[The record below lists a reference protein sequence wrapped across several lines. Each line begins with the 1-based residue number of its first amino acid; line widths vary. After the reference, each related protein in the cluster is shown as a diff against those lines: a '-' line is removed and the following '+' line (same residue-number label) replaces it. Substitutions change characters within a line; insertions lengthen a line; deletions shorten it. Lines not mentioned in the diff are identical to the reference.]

1 MKKGLLYIIT
11 TTILSFSACS
21 DGFMDVDP
29 NNFITDES
37 VWQSPSSIEMFISD
51 TYNSTLT
58 GPLYNY
64 TQFNGDVGGFRGHM
78 AYFCTDDMGEAR
90 VGWNGFNFTPSNC
103 PVNNRWT
110 DCYASIRKTNIA
122 LSKIPGSTVI
132 SEEVKKRYM
141 GDMYFVRGL
150 LYLELFRYYGGVPLI
165 DKVLDRNKDDIFYS
179 RSTPEQTLE
188 FIVND
193 FEEAASRLPVE
204 VADAEYGR
212 ATRGAAL
219 GMKAVAYLHGAG
231 TVDEKYYSNAASTAK
246 IFIDG
251 ELKTRYELFGKN
263 AATAAEKR
271 QAFINL
277 FLEQYEGNEE
287 VIFDVQYAY
296 PYKTQEGLQT
306 IPAPGSPGPG
316 HSYGWGRSAPS
327 DNLARVFEMKDGSAF
342 DWNNPAHAKDP
353 FAGRD
358 ERFYGTFLYH
368 GVFWKGDY
376 LSLSSNRIENGVEIT
391 DNLPNGLFSSKS
403 ECTQTGYYIRKH
415 MNEPVIS
422 GWDNQLGLGDGG
434 NLIVLR
440 LAEILL
446 IYAEAQNEVGGPD
459 ATVYEAVN
467 RIRRRAGQPDLP
479 TGLDKDQ
486 MRERIFNE
494 RRVELAF
501 ECKRLFDI
509 MRWKKWNAGEKYLNQ
524 PLWGVNAR
532 YEKNASG
539 QYELKYTPFKVFE
552 GRFVAP
558 KNYLLPIPKNAI
570 DQNPKLVNDQNPGW

>member
-1 MKKGLLYIIT
+1 MKKGILYIIT
-11 TTILSFSACS
+11 TILLSLSACS
-21 DGFMDVDP
+21 DGFMDVTPKDL
-29 NNFITDES
+29 IIDEV
-37 VWQSPSSIEMFISD
+37 VWQSRSGIEMFIND

-90 VGWNGFNFTPSNC
+90 VGWNGFNFTSSNC
-103 PVNNRWT
+103 PVNNRWEI
-110 DCYASIRKTNIA
+110 CYASIRKAN
-122 LSKIPGSTVI
+122 LGLQKIPESTII
-132 SEEVKKRYM
+132 SADDKKRFL
-141 GDMYFVRGL
+141 GDMHFIRGL

-165 DKVLDRNKDDIFYS
+165 TKVLDRHTENIFYS
-179 RSTPEQTLE
+179 RGTAQETLQL
-188 FIVND
+188 ILDD
-193 FEEAASRLPVE
+193 FQAAAEGLPIDID
-204 VADAEYGR
+204 AAEYGR
-212 ATRGAAL
+212 ATKGAAL

-231 TVDEKYYSNAASTAK
+231 TVDEKYYADAAKTAK

-271 QAFINL
+271 EAFINL

-353 FAGRD
+353 FSGRD

-368 GVFWKGDY
+368 GVYWKGDY
-376 LSLSSNRIENGVEIT
+376 LSLSSNRIENGIEIT

-446 IYAEAQNEVGGPD
+446 IYAEAQNESSGPD
-459 ATVYEAVN
+459 ATVHEAVN

-479 TGLDKDQ
+479 TGLNKDQ
-486 MRERIFNE
+486 MREKIHNE

-509 MRWKKWNAGEKYLNQ
+509 MRWQKWNSGEKYLNQ
-524 PLWGVNAR
+524 PLWGVNCR
-532 YEKNASG
+532 YEKDGS
-539 QYELKYTPFKVFE
+539 LTYTPFKVFE

-558 KNYLLPIPKNAI
+558 KNYLLPIPKAAI
-570 DQNPKLVNDQNPGW
+570 DRNPKLVNDQNPGW